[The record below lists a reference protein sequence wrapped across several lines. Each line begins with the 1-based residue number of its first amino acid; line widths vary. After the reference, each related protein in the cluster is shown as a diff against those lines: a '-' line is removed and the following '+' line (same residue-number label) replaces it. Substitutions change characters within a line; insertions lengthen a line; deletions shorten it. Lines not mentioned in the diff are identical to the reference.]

1 MLVMPNALKSREQCW
16 GRREDLGR
24 IRTLLSPR
32 VPDSQP
38 PGCEAETKGANPAE
52 PACTDPAP
60 RSKRGASGPGQR
72 GSRSPKAP
80 RAATAGPGADE
91 QRKRVQRRRRREHAP
106 EGPGARGRGGRQA
119 AREAPSRGEVKEDDF
134 PPILI
139 TPQSSPPK
147 TDSAGSP
154 RPGASCWIQENSGT
168 QTVHYRGSGARS
180 KHFIGSETASN
191 PEPSAR
197 PRLESE
203 PKACE
208 LGYPTSVFTLTRKSD
223 TPGRPVNEY

>member
-1 MLVMPNALKSREQCW
+1 MPGSGKKQSEGFRNIQISSAVKPTPNHFWETTGIHCFGELWMLVMPNDLK
-16 GRREDLGR
+16 
-24 IRTLLSPR
+24 
-32 VPDSQP
+32 P
-38 PGCEAETKGANPAE
+38 PGCEAEAKGATPAE

-60 RSKRGASGPGQR
+60 RYKRGASGPGQR

-134 PPILI
+134 PPILT

-154 RPGASCWIQENSGT
+154 RPGTSCWIQENSGT
-168 QTVHYRGSGARS
+168 QTARS

-197 PRLESE
+197 PRLES
-203 PKACE
+203 A
-208 LGYPTSVFTLTRKSD
+208 
-223 TPGRPVNEY
+223 